1 MFAAFSLALMAACN
15 SEAPAQDPASAA
27 VEENA
32 EESAEQNPTE
42 LASLRLTRSVNE
54 IPRPRFNA
62 RHILIA
68 HTAAAGASDLVSR
81 DREEARAEA
90 ARILEELNNGADF
103 GALAKAHS
111 DDGSRSRGG
120 VLGVFT
126 TGVMHEDFEAATVA
140 LDVGARSELVETPFG
155 FHIIER
161 MPVVEVHV
169 AHILVQWADVKR
181 TRSDRSRAEAEAR
194 IAEAQTLL
202 DKGTPFREVAIE
214 FSDGPFGPRGGDLG
228 WFQKG
233 QMSPEFESVAF
244 ELEPGSRS
252 AVVESPHGFHLILRI
267 E

>member
-15 SEAPAQDPASAA
+15 SEAPAQDPASPA
-27 VEENA
+27 V

-42 LASLRLTRSVNE
+42 LTSFRLTRSVNE

-90 ARILEELNNGADF
+90 ARILAELNNGADF
-103 GALAKAHS
+103 AALAKAHS

-233 QMSPEFESVAF
+233 QMAPEFESVAF
-244 ELEPGSRS
+244 ELDPGSRS

>member
-90 ARILEELNNGADF
+90 ARI
-103 GALAKAHS
+103 
-111 DDGSRSRGG
+111 
-120 VLGVFT
+120 
-126 TGVMHEDFEAATVA
+126 
-140 LDVGARSELVETPFG
+140 
-155 FHIIER
+155 
-161 MPVVEVHV
+161 
-169 AHILVQWADVKR
+169 
-181 TRSDRSRAEAEAR
+181 
-194 IAEAQTLL
+194 
-202 DKGTPFREVAIE
+202 
-214 FSDGPFGPRGGDLG
+214 
-228 WFQKG
+228 
-233 QMSPEFESVAF
+233 
-244 ELEPGSRS
+244 
-252 AVVESPHGFHLILRI
+252 
-267 E
+267 